1 MGRVAV
7 LILVALAGVAC
18 TATVKW
24 EKTGVDA
31 AERQRDE
38 TDCTSQASRQSS
50 VPSAQNVGTTP
61 GTPVD
66 PQATRIRP
74 FDSTVFDGCMQTRGH
89 QLVAPTPQ

>member
-31 AERQRDE
+31 TERQRDE

-50 VPSAQNVGTTP
+50 VPTAQTYGTV
-61 GTPVD
+61 VD
-66 PQATRIRP
+66 PQPSQARP
-74 FDSTVFDGCMQTRGH
+74 VDSTAYEDCMRTRGYERI
-89 QLVAPTPQ
+89 APTQ